1 MSNEKILIVEDEET
15 TRVLIAVE
23 LEKAGYQVFQANDGE
38 AGFQVTKAIRPDL
51 IITDIVMPGMDGGR
65 FIKRVCED
73 GFGKNTLFM
82 VMTSHGQ
89 MQGYFEMIDVD
100 DFIVKPVN
108 PQELIARVE
117 RVFAKAREDE

>member
-1 MSNEKILIVEDEET
+1 MAKEKILIIEDEET
-15 TRVLIAVE
+15 TRILIATN
-23 LEKAGYQVFQANDGE
+23 LEKAGYQVFQANNGEDGY
-38 AGFQVTKAIRPDL
+38 QVARAVRPDL
-51 IITDIVMPGMDGGR
+51 IITDIVMPGIDGGR
-65 FIKRVCED
+65 LIKRIRED
-73 GFGKNTLFM
+73 GSGKKILF
-82 VMTSHGQ
+82 VVVTSHGQ